1 MTSPAYFPPPPR
13 LASWL
18 VDLFAPAE
26 EAESIPGDLL
36 EEFSEL
42 VSRSG
47 TAAARKWYWRQA
59 GKTTLHLFGNGL
71 RGAPWLILAYVA
83 GGYLLLRFVAGL
95 PDKLLS
101 VVTDRYLPFWS
112 THFKAYTWVLNA
124 MLVLHLIAS
133 LLVGCMVGLAAKGR
147 EMTSPTLDA

>member
-18 VDLFAPAE
+18 P
-26 EAESIPGDLL
+26 S
-36 EEFSEL
+36 
-42 VSRSG
+42 
-47 TAAARKWYWRQA
+47 
-59 GKTTLHLFGNGL
+59 
-71 RGAPWLILAYVA
+71 
-83 GGYLLLRFVAGL
+83 
-95 PDKLLS
+95 
-101 VVTDRYLPFWS
+101 WS
-112 THFKAYTWVLNA
+112 THFKASTWVLNA